1 MMLKTYEAPV
11 LTKAGSVESKT
22 EAMSNVTG
30 AMSAANITVTEEG
43 TTKVIF
49 AFS

>member
-1 MMLKTYEAPV
+1 MLKTYEAPV

-30 AMSAANITVTEEG
+30 AMVANITVTGDG
-43 TTKVIF
+43 TTKVISS
-49 AFS
+49 FS